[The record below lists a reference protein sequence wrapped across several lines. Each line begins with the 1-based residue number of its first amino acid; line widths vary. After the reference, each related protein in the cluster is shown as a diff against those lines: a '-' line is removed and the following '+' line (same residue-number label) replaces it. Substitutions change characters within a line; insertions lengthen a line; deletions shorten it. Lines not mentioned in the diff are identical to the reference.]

1 MVFSFSLVHN
11 VFMKTNDEIT
21 KENLEESYSFLSKKV
36 LEERSKN
43 YSPILLSFRNE
54 IIRQH
59 YPLSPQDM
67 LNLDLLYF
75 ESLKIDGKTYL
86 GREALEEAYSLL
98 QKIET
103 FPEDKFSFYKDLAM
117 DFQTIEDV
125 RKEVACLKEASFL
138 ASKIGRRDEAIAL
151 KKDVIAL
158 VFRFP
163 EEERKEEFPSYEELI
178 LQFGKDT
185 GKELF
190 SLEEEEPYILYDT
203 VETNPFYIR
212 LIDKVNHRLSDYFQ
226 ENPKEFS
233 EQKFNS
239 LKRRFLKEEG
249 LEWNPPSSNPK
260 RISKA

>member
-1 MVFSFSLVHN
+1 
-11 VFMKTNDEIT
+11 MKTNEKIT
-21 KENLEESYSFLSKKV
+21 KENLEENYSFLAKKV
-36 LEERSKN
+36 LDDHAKN
-43 YSPILLSFRNE
+43 YSPIILSFRNE
-54 IIRQH
+54 ILRQH

-75 ESLKIDGKTYL
+75 ESLKIDGKVYL
-86 GREALEEAYSLL
+86 GREALNEAYSIL
-98 QKIET
+98 QKIDT
-103 FPEDKFSFYKDLAM
+103 FPEDKFSFYKDLGM
-117 DFQTIEDV
+117 DFQAVEDV
-125 RKEVACLKEASFL
+125 RKEIACLKEASFL

-163 EEERKEEFPSYEELI
+163 EEERKEEFPPYEELI

-190 SLEEEEPYILYDT
+190 ALEQEEPYFIYDT
-203 VETNPFYIR
+203 VETNPFYVR
-212 LIDKVNHRLSDYFQ
+212 LIDKVNHKLSDYFQ
-226 ENPKEFS
+226 ENPNEFS

-249 LEWNPPSSNPK
+249 LEWNPPYTNPK
-260 RISKA
+260 KINQA

>member
-1 MVFSFSLVHN
+1 
-11 VFMKTNDEIT
+11 MKTNDKIT
-21 KENLEESYSFLSKKV
+21 KDNLEENYSFLSKKV
-36 LEERSKN
+36 LEDRSKN
-43 YSPILLSFRNE
+43 YSPIILSFRNE
-54 IIRQH
+54 ILRQH

-75 ESLKIDGKTYL
+75 ESLKIDGKTFM
-86 GREALEEAYSLL
+86 GREALYEAYSLL

-125 RKEVACLKEASFL
+125 RKELACLKEASFL

-151 KKDVIAL
+151 KKDVISL
-158 VFRFP
+158 VFRFR

-178 LQFGKDT
+178 LQFGKET

-190 SLEEEEPYILYDT
+190 SLEEEEPYILFDT
-203 VETNPFYIR
+203 IESNPFYIR

-249 LEWNPPSSNPK
+249 LEWNPPYTNPK
-260 RISKA
+260 HINKA

>member
-1 MVFSFSLVHN
+1 
-11 VFMKTNDEIT
+11 MKTNEKIT
-21 KENLEESYSFLSKKV
+21 KENLEENYSFLAKKV
-36 LEERSKN
+36 LDDHAKN
-43 YSPILLSFRNE
+43 YSPIILSFRNE
-54 IIRQH
+54 ILRQH

-75 ESLKIDGKTYL
+75 ESLKIDGKVYL
-86 GREALEEAYSLL
+86 GREALNEAYSIL
-98 QKIET
+98 QKIDT
-103 FPEDKFSFYKDLAM
+103 FPEDKFSFYKDLGM
-117 DFQTIEDV
+117 DFQAVEDV
-125 RKEVACLKEASFL
+125 RKEIACLKEASFL

-163 EEERKEEFPSYEELI
+163 EEERKEQFPPYEELI

-190 SLEEEEPYILYDT
+190 ALEQEEPYVIYDT
-203 VETNPFYIR
+203 VETNPFYVR
-212 LIDKVNHRLSDYFQ
+212 LIDKVNHKLSDYFQ
-226 ENPKEFS
+226 ENPNEFS

-249 LEWNPPSSNPK
+249 LEWNPPYTNPK
-260 RISKA
+260 KINQA

>member
-1 MVFSFSLVHN
+1 
-11 VFMKTNDEIT
+11 MKTDEKIT
-21 KENLEESYSFLSKKV
+21 KENLEENYSFLSKKV
-36 LEERSKN
+36 LEDRAKN

-54 IIRQH
+54 ILRQH

-86 GREALEEAYSLL
+86 GREALNEAYSLL
-98 QKIET
+98 EKIDV
-103 FPEDKFSFYKDLAM
+103 FPDDKFSFYKDLAM
-117 DFQTIEDV
+117 DFQSIEDV
-125 RKEVACLKEASFL
+125 RKEISCLKEASFL

-158 VFRFP
+158 AFRFP
-163 EEERKEEFPSYEELI
+163 LEERKEEFPSYEELI

-190 SLEEEEPYILYDT
+190 ALEEEEPYIIFDT
-203 VETNPFYIR
+203 VESNPFYVR
-212 LIDKVNHRLSDYFQ
+212 LIDKVNHKLADYFQ
-226 ENPKEFS
+226 ENPQEFT

-249 LEWNPPSSNPK
+249 LEWNPPYTNPQK
-260 RISKA
+260 NNKA

>member
-1 MVFSFSLVHN
+1 
-11 VFMKTNDEIT
+11 MKNNDKIT
-21 KENLEESYSFLSKKV
+21 KDNLEENYSFLSKKV
-36 LEERSKN
+36 LEDRSKN
-43 YSPILLSFRNE
+43 YSPIILSFRNE
-54 IIRQH
+54 ILRQH

-86 GREALEEAYSLL
+86 GREALNEAYFLL
-98 QKIET
+98 QRIET
-103 FPEDKFSFYKDLAM
+103 FPEDKFCFYKDLAM

-125 RKEVACLKEASFL
+125 RKEIACLKEASFL

-158 VFRFP
+158 TFRFK
-163 EEERKEEFPSYEELI
+163 EEERKEEFPTYEELI
-178 LQFGKDT
+178 LQFGKDV

-190 SLEEEEPYILYDT
+190 ALEEEEPYIIFDT
-203 VETNPFYIR
+203 IETNPFYVR
-212 LIDKVNHRLSDYFQ
+212 LIDKINHKLADYFQ
-226 ENPKEFS
+226 ENPQEFS

-249 LEWNPPSSNPK
+249 LEWNPPCTNPK
-260 RISKA
+260 HINKA